1 MGFSFNDFSNYGNIT
16 DIAQSASN
24 TTNGPSA
31 KWQNGDSYSNQQGNS
46 NTIQEGNKNSFQHGV
61 SNSVLVGMGFSTN
74 VAGTFSTTAGF
85 SFSTT
90 IGAAFSMQAAL
101 SVAGF
106 YGPKFSVNKSWEM
119 SASWAEKYVWVKSE
133 NEYVKKEGKY
143 ELVNKDE
150 KFATDANRWLGTENV
165 VAKDEIRK
173 VLAGDMSY
181 ATLTTKVVGEYN
193 TKAAAVTLKGDGQ
206 LTMSTMGQMTLEA
219 AAGITMDSLRVQI
232 NGKLVILG

>member
-1 MGFSFNDFSNYGNIT
+1 MGFSFKDFSNWGNISGEKVV
-16 DIAQSASN
+16 QG
-24 TTNGPSA
+24 GPSA
-31 KWQNGDSYSNQQGNS
+31 KNTDGDSYSTQTGNS
-46 NTIQEGNKNSFQHGV
+46 TSKQWGNKNAFQHGV
-61 SNSVLVGMGFSTN
+61 SNSVLVGMSFSTN
-74 VAGTFSTTAGF
+74 VAAT
-85 SFSTT
+85 FSTT
-90 IGAAFSMQAAL
+90 IGAACSMQAAL

-106 YGPKFSVNKSWEM
+106 IGPKFSVNKSWEM

>member
-1 MGFSFNDFSNYGNIT
+1 MGFSFKDFSNWGNISGQQVT
-16 DIAQSASN
+16 QS
-24 TTNGPSA
+24 GPSA
-31 KWQNGDSYSNQQGNS
+31 KNTDGDSYSTQTGNS
-46 NTIQEGNKNSFQHGV
+46 NSKQWGNKNSFQHGV

-106 YGPKFSVNKSWEM
+106 IGPKFSVNKSWEM

-181 ATLTTKVVGEYN
+181 ATLTTKVAGEYN
-193 TKAAAVTLKGDGQ
+193 TKAGWVTLTGDGE
-206 LTMSTMGQMTLEA
+206 LNMSTMGKMTLA
-219 AAGITMDSLRVQI
+219 GAAGITMDSVRVQI
-232 NGKLVILG
+232 TGKLVQIG

>member
-1 MGFSFNDFSNYGNIT
+1 MGFSFKDFSNWGNISGQQVT
-16 DIAQSASN
+16 QS
-24 TTNGPSA
+24 GPSA
-31 KWQNGDSYSNQQGNS
+31 KNTDGDSYSTQTGNS
-46 NTIQEGNKNSFQHGV
+46 NSKQWGNKNSFQHGV
-61 SNSVLVGMGFSTN
+61 SNSVLVGMGFSTT

-90 IGAAFSMQAAL
+90 IGAACSMQAAL

-119 SASWAEKYVWVKSE
+119 SASWAEKYVWVKDE

-143 ELVNKDE
+143 VLVNKDE
-150 KFATDANRWLGTENV
+150 KFATDANKWLGTENV

-181 ATLTTKVVGEYN
+181 ATLTTKVAGEYN

-206 LTMSTMGQMTLEA
+206 LTMSTMGQMTLEG
-219 AAGITMDSLRVQI
+219 AAGITMEALRVQI

>member
-1 MGFSFNDFSNYGNIT
+1 MGFNFKDFSNWGNISGE
-16 DIAQSASN
+16 AVVQS
-24 TTNGPSA
+24 GPSA
-31 KWQNGDSYSNQQGNS
+31 KNTDGDSYSTQTGNS
-46 NTIQEGNKNSFQHGV
+46 TSKQWGNKNSFQHGV
-61 SNSVLVGMGFSTN
+61 SNSVLLGMSFSTN

-90 IGAAFSMQAAL
+90 IGAACSMQAAL

-106 YGPKFSVNKSWEM
+106 IGPKFSVNKSWEL

-150 KFATDANRWLGTENV
+150 KFATDANKWLGTENV
-165 VAKDEIRK
+165 VAKEEIRK

-181 ATLTTKVVGEYN
+181 ATLTTKVAGEYN

>member
-1 MGFSFNDFSNYGNIT
+1 MGFSFKDFSNWGNISGQRV
-16 DIAQSASN
+16 DQF
-24 TTNGPSA
+24 GPSA
-31 KWQNGDSYSNQQGNS
+31 KNTDGDSYSTQTGNS
-46 NTIQEGNKNSFQHGV
+46 NSKQWGNKNSFQHGV

-74 VAGTFSTTAGF
+74 IAGSFSTTVGF

-90 IGAAFSMQAAL
+90 IGAAFKMEAAL

-106 YGPKFSVNKSWEM
+106 FGPKFSVNKSWEL

-193 TKAAAVTLKGDGQ
+193 TTAAAVTLKGTGQ
-206 LTMSTMGQMTLEA
+206 FTMSTTGQMTLEGA
-219 AAGITMDSLRVQI
+219 EITMDALRVHI
-232 NGKLVILG
+232 TGKIVQLG

>member
-1 MGFSFNDFSNYGNIT
+1 MGFSFKDFSNWGNISGEKVV
-16 DIAQSASN
+16 QG
-24 TTNGPSA
+24 GPSA
-31 KWQNGDSYSNQQGNS
+31 KNTDGDSYSTQTGNS
-46 NTIQEGNKNSFQHGV
+46 TSKQWGNKNAFQHGV
-61 SNSVLVGMGFSTN
+61 SNSVLVGMSFSTN
-74 VAGTFSTTAGF
+74 VAAT
-85 SFSTT
+85 FSTT
-90 IGAAFSMQAAL
+90 IGAACSMQAAL

-106 YGPKFSVNKSWEM
+106 FGPKLSVNKSWEC
-119 SASWAEKYVWVKSE
+119 SASWAEKYVWVKDE

-143 ELVNKDE
+143 VLVNKDE
-150 KFATDANRWLGTENV
+150 KFATDANKWLGTENV

-181 ATLTTKVVGEYN
+181 ATLTTKVAGEYN